1 MYFGQKKENNGEI
14 EESCWVLTLPAAK
27 RLFFEYRS
35 KGLGWLALE
44 RVLFLGNKQQYDK
57 AG

>member
-1 MYFGQKKENNGEI
+1 MTQGYFDITHRPG
-14 EESCWVLTLPAAK
+14 
-27 RLFFEYRS
+27 RLKNKYRPIDPLLFEYRS

-44 RVLFLGNKQQYDK
+44 RVSFLGNKQQYDK